1 LRKWS
6 KFFLEAQLLTNED
19 LMELE
24 ARFVKEKRSL
34 RARGIEFDIADIM
47 AVVRKYN
54 QEVNDG

>member
-1 LRKWS
+1 M
-6 KFFLEAQLLTNED
+6 LTNED